1 MDYQG
6 FLRLVERGEIPSVLL
21 LHGADAQLLDDAL
34 DLLTRRLFPDAATA
48 ALGREVL
55 DGRDTTGEAVV
66 HAASTLPLMTGLRL
80 VVVRH
85 AEAVSAKHAEALAA
99 YAGDPNPATSLVL
112 VAGEWLRA
120 SRDRR
125 AEHWLLRAVPAGAV
139 VDLPARQGR
148 ELAAWLRQR
157 AAVEGLQVSEEAAR
171 LLVEWVGEETV
182 TLLGEAR
189 KAALAGGAENHAVG
203 VREVT
208 AIVGEHRVSGVFE
221 LTRAVERRDLGA
233 ALKTLDR
240 VLATEEPMR
249 VLFLVTRDV
258 RRAWTARALSDRG
271 QSPDQIARA
280 LRLPPGVVEALA
292 RHGSASALARKL
304 ERCWEV
310 ERRVKSSGEPRAELA
325 ALVAGLCA
333 EG

>member
-6 FLRLVERGEIPSVLL
+6 FLRLAERGEIPPVLL

-55 DGRDTTGEAVV
+55 DGRETTGQAVV
-66 HAASTLPLMTGLRL
+66 NAALTLPLMTGLRL

-85 AEAVSAKHAEALAA
+85 AQAVPARHAEVLAA
-99 YAGDPNPATSLVL
+99 YARDPNPATRLVL
-112 VAGEWLRA
+112 TAGEELRA
-120 SRDRR
+120 SRERR
-125 AEHWLLRAVPAGAV
+125 AVHWLRGAVPAAAV
-139 VDLPARQGR
+139 VDLPVRQGR
-148 ELAAWLRQR
+148 ELVAWLRQR

-189 KAALAGGAENHAVG
+189 KAALAGGAENRAVG

-208 AIVGEHRVSGVFE
+208 AIVGEHRMSGVFE
-221 LTRAVERRDLGA
+221 LTRAVERRDLA
-233 ALKTLDR
+233 TALRTLDR
-240 VLATEEPMR
+240 LLATEEPMR
-249 VLFLVTRDV
+249 LLSLLTRDV
-258 RRAWTARALSDRG
+258 RRAWSVTAMRDRG
-271 QSPDQIARA
+271 RSPDQIARA
-280 LRLPPGVVEALA
+280 LRVPPGVVETLARGGPAAALA
-292 RHGSASALARKL
+292 QKL

>member
-1 MDYQG
+1 VDYQG
-6 FLRLVERGEIPSVLL
+6 FLRLAERGEIPPVLL

-55 DGRDTTGEAVV
+55 DGRETTGQAVV
-66 HAASTLPLMTGLRL
+66 NAALTLPLMTGLRL

-85 AEAVSAKHAEALAA
+85 AQAVPARHAEVLAA
-99 YAGDPNPATSLVL
+99 YARDPNPATRLVL
-112 VAGEWLRA
+112 TAGEELRA
-120 SRDRR
+120 SRERR
-125 AEHWLLRAVPAGAV
+125 AVHWLLGAVPAAAV
-139 VDLPARQGR
+139 VDLPVRQGR
-148 ELAAWLRQR
+148 ELVAWLRQR

-189 KAALAGGAENHAVG
+189 KAALAGGAENRAVG

-208 AIVGEHRVSGVFE
+208 AIVGEHRMSGVFE
-221 LTRAVERRDLGA
+221 LTRAVERRDLA
-233 ALKTLDR
+233 TALRTLDR
-240 VLATEEPMR
+240 LLATEEPMR
-249 VLFLVTRDV
+249 LLSLLTRDV
-258 RRAWTARALSDRG
+258 RRAWSVTAMRDRG
-271 QSPDQIARA
+271 RSPDQIARA
-280 LRLPPGVVEALA
+280 LRVPPGVVETLARGGPAAALA
-292 RHGSASALARKL
+292 QKL